1 MTFEEFFIHL
11 IVSLNINFTNM
22 KRTFASGLKTLIALF
37 VLLAGLFLSVNSAEA
52 QTISGQQNYNW
63 KTSSEVESIA
73 KSQVQFWHQQGPYS
87 PGTTNYYNQMRH
99 AAYFKSVVQYLAE
112 GSSVAEAVN
121 NSLSAAATVGGEKEG
136 AFTSKTVLNAVKQEA
151 IELFTN

>member
-63 KTSSEVESIA
+63 KSASEVESIA
-73 KSQVQFWHQQGPYS
+73 KNQVQFWHNQGPYS

-99 AAYFKSVVQYLAE
+99 AAYFKSVINFLAE
-112 GSSVAEAVN
+112 GSTVAQAVN
-121 NSLSAAATVGGEKEG
+121 NALPAAATVGGEKEG